1 MERKGDRFMSIPVNS
16 LFPGTKI
23 HIGKKQYIVN
33 DVVHLNG
40 LVRVVYKTDIG
51 FKTKSYAPEDQIKI
65 SLK

>member
-1 MERKGDRFMSIPVNS
+1 MERKGDRFMSIPVNI

-23 HIGKKQYIVN
+23 HIGKKQYIVD

-40 LVRVVYKTDIG
+40 LVRVVYKTDKG
-51 FKTKSYAPEDQIKI
+51 LRSKSFAPKDQIKI